1 MGLKGNGPHGFFY
14 YDASVPAA
22 IVFAVIF
29 AILLGLHIWQIVKYK
44 TTFMVVII
52 IAVGMELL
60 GYITRIISIKN
71 TDALWANIVSQTTLV
86 VAPAFLAANGKQPN
100 DALALGS
107 VMSFVGSEYG
117 LINHNKITK
126 IFVGADILEILTQAG
141 GAALLAG
148 AQGNV
153 DRMKKARDLLL
164 AGLSLQVVTFGIFV
178 FVAIAYDWR
187 SSRAEALKPYQS
199 EMKNLRRLWYAF
211 YVSALLITGRSI
223 YRTAEFGEVSFESGH
238 ATPDGYALTHEWPLY
253 VFDSLPIFLSVLAF
267 NVFHPGQFLPIRK
280 GAIIGGKLRMFNA
293 YIRVARQQSEESKSE
308 INLQPV

>member
-1 MGLKGNGPHGFFY
+1 MGLKGKGEHGFFY

-29 AILLGLHIWQIVKYK
+29 AILLGIHIWQIVKYK
-44 TTFMVVII
+44 TVFMSVMI
-52 IAVGMELL
+52 IAVAMELL

-86 VAPAFLAANGKQPN
+86 VAPAFLAANDYMIIGR
-100 DALALGS
+100 

-126 IFVGADILEILTQAG
+126 IFVGADVLEILTQAG

-148 AQGNV
+148 AQGNI

-164 AGLSLQVVTFGIFV
+164 AGLSLQVVTFGVFV

-211 YVSALLITGRSI
+211 YVSAVLITGRSI
-223 YRTAEFGEVSFESGH
+223 YRTAEFGEVSFASGH

-253 VFDSLPIFLSVLAF
+253 IFDSLPIFLSVLAF
-267 NVFHPGQFLPIRK
+267 NVFHPGRFLPVRK
-280 GAIIGGKLRMFNA
+280 GAMIGGK
-293 YIRVARQQSEESKSE
+293 QQTEESKSE